1 MQAKNQVTS
10 PWSRL
15 KTEVITLAL
24 GWVPSIVGLGL
35 RYLLYP
41 VIFHKMGKSVK
52 IYPGTEITDGKLI
65 EIGFGVVIGVRA
77 CLDPGRANQIILGD
91 RVRIEREVRIA
102 CTGEGGRICL
112 GELASL
118 DRGVDLKVHQSGQ
131 MEIGDRTFI
140 GPYSCISG
148 YGKIAIGKD
157 CLIASNVAITAHNH
171 AFSDPMRTIREQG
184 FTVQG
189 ITIEDDCWLGSAV
202 QVVDGVTIGKG
213 SIVSSGAVVMK
224 DIPPYSIAAG
234 VPAKVIAKRKA
245 FASTSQSIATNTH
258 AVK

>member
-1 MQAKNQVTS
+1 MQNKDRVS
-10 PWSRL
+10 SRWSRV
-15 KTEVITLAL
+15 KTEIMTVAL
-24 GWVPSIVGLGL
+24 GWIPSLLGLGL

-41 VIFHKMGKSVK
+41 LIFNKMGKSVK
-52 IYPGTEITDGKLI
+52 IYPSVEITDGKLV

-77 CLDPGRANQIILGD
+77 CLDSGKANQIVLGD
-91 RVRIEREVRIA
+91 RVLLERDVRIA

-112 GELASL
+112 AELVSL
-118 DRGVDLKVHQSGQ
+118 DRGVDLKVHQSGE
-131 MEIGDRTFI
+131 MSIGDRTFI

-148 YGKIAIGKD
+148 YGKISIGKD

-171 AFSDPMRTIREQG
+171 AFSDTEKTIREQG

-213 SIVSSGAVVMK
+213 SIVSLGAVVMK

-234 VPAKVIAKRKA
+234 VPAKVIAKRQS
-245 FASTSQSIATNTH
+245 FVSSSQSLTTNAH